1 MKNFTKHLIILTI
14 LTWGFVS
21 VSNAQ
26 IPEVEYTEI
35 DNYYYSGSEI
45 ACTARVYSYGL
56 IDQLCAIYYE
66 IYKDD
71 FNNPIESVGTYG
83 SIEYTVRSQGDNYI
97 TQSIE
102 DGTGYLSVKPLF
114 TSYMA
119 FTLGIFDNYCVSR
132 NRPVA
137 LSMVFDVPG
146 VYQFNA
152 EIQSC
157 TNSGSSTWTSFT
169 ANGAEGCDTESHDDY
184 AAGSCDN
191 PTTLF
196 VEAITITICDE
207 NTIAFAS
214 GDTEYCPSE
223 ELNLVY
229 NIGEYDDSVNMA
241 LLPLWVVP
249 IIDENANTLTLT
261 GTIPP
266 YDTEN
271 PSISFDVQSLC
282 TYNPD
287 GCPGALVNQTIT
299 VTNAYTPVISG
310 DNFVCNGGN
319 ITLTSD
325 VEATWYVSDSEIAI
339 IEQTAPDNEV
349 LISALMAGEV
359 IISCESPSN
368 ECMVMSEDF
377 VFTVHPHYE
386 QFIIDSICEGE
397 VFEFGEDEFSTAG
410 EYTQTLNSQFGCDS
424 IVHLNLS
431 VNETFNTE
439 FSITEE
445 SYTWNE
451 MLYTESGDYTETY
464 TAINGCDSV
473 VVLHLTI
480 ISDVLNQTEM
490 SNQIN
495 VYPNPATSLIHIVIG
510 NNNNNSEIYLDFTS
524 ISGKVLIPK
533 HKLSNDNSLNIEG
546 FSIGMYLLNI
556 YVDDTLITT
565 KLINKN

>member
-1 MKNFTKHLIILTI
+1 MTRKLLILT
-14 LTWGFVS
+14 FVFLGL
-21 VSNAQ
+21 VSTTFAQ

-35 DNYYYSGSEI
+35 SEYYYSGSEI

-56 IDQLCAIYYE
+56 IDQLCAIHYA

-71 FNNPIESVGTYG
+71 FNNPIENVGTYG

-97 TQSIE
+97 TQSIT

-137 LSMVFDVPG
+137 LSMFFDEPG

-169 ANGAEGCDTESHDDY
+169 ANGAEGCDTESHSDY
-184 AAGSCDN
+184 AASSCDN

-196 VEAITITICDE
+196 AEAITITICDE
-207 NTIAFAS
+207 NTIAYAS

-229 NIGEYDDSVNMA
+229 TIGEFDDSVNIA
-241 LLPLWVVP
+241 LLPSWVVP

-266 YDTEN
+266 FDSEN

-282 TYNPD
+282 TYNPA

-299 VTNAYTPVISG
+299 VTDAQTPVISG
-310 DNFVCNGGN
+310 DNFVCEGGD

-325 VEATWYVSDSEIAI
+325 IEATWFVSDSEIAL

-359 IISCESPSN
+359 IISCESQSN
-368 ECMVMSEDF
+368 ECLVMSEDF
-377 VFTVHPHYE
+377 VFTVHPNYE

-397 VFEFGEDEFSTAG
+397 VFEFGEEELSTAG
-410 EYTQTLNSQFGCDS
+410 EYTQNLSSQLGCDS

-439 FSITEE
+439 FSIADE

-451 MLYTESGDYTETY
+451 NLYTESGDYTETY

-473 VVLHLTI
+473 VVMHLTI
-480 ISDVLNQTEM
+480 ITDIFNQNQLQ
-490 SNQIN
+490 NQIN
-495 VYPNPATSLIHIVIG
+495 VYPNPATSLIYIVTG
-510 NNNNNSEIYLDFTS
+510 NVNESEIYVSLTS
-524 ISGKVLIPK
+524 ITGKVLLPK
-533 HKLSNDNSLNIEG
+533 HNLSIDNSLNIEE
-546 FSIGMYLLNI
+546 FSNGMYLLNI
-556 YVDDTLITT
+556 YADDTLIAT